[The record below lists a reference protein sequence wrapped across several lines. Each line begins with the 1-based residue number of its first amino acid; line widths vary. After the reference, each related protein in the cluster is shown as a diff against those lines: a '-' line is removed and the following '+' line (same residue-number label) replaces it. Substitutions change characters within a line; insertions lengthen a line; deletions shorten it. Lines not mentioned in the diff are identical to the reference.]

1 MIHHCSQTNIWRIP
15 WNSIRNNKIQGGGG
29 ASGRSFDNY
38 AIKPWY
44 HEKHIYMSG
53 GRNAITIQRE
63 EEVTTIVVKLNEEMD
78 NVT

>member
-15 WNSIRNNKIQGGGG
+15 WNSIRSNKIQGGGG
-29 ASGRSFDNY
+29 ASGGSFDNY

-53 GRNAITIQRE
+53 GRNESNYNTMWGRG
-63 EEVTTIVVKLNEEMD
+63 D
-78 NVT
+78 NNSG